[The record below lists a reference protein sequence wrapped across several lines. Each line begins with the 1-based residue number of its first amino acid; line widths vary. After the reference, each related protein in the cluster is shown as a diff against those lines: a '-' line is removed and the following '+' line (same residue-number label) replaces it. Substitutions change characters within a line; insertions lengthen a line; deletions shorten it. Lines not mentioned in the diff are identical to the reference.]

1 MHPRGRKYGLR
12 ELKARRDQ
20 VYGEQTSH
28 LVPPISYCLT
38 QERYTLPDVGFDVKN
53 PGARY
58 PVRAHITIV
67 LAQGA
72 LRHLV
77 PSGHYNG
84 EHAWNLN
91 PRQGFGGH
99 FGLPPEFRIDTGDR
113 IRAKLATQVADYMAV
128 SGTQLRR

>member
-58 PVRAHITIV
+58 PVRPTSQSFSHKEHFDISF
-67 LAQGA
+67 LQGTTTA
-72 LRHLV
+72 SMR
-77 PSGHYNG
+77 
-84 EHAWNLN
+84 
-91 PRQGFGGH
+91 
-99 FGLPPEFRIDTGDR
+99 
-113 IRAKLATQVADYMAV
+113 
-128 SGTQLRR
+128 GT